1 MIACAG
7 GLDLAGPAGGGTCGS
22 MGGGAG
28 LLCCA
33 YEIDPS
39 SNVTQTKMRERF
51 MDGKPGKS
59 SRVIENQDRNLH
71 SQVAFGQN

>member
-1 MIACAG
+1 
-7 GLDLAGPAGGGTCGS
+7 

-33 YEIDPS
+33 LDIDPS
-39 SNVTQTKMRERF
+39 SKVTQTRMKERF
-51 MDGKPGKS
+51 MDGKAGKS